1 MDVIGTAIFHAI
13 RSVFYYF
20 EIKEDN
26 VRQKENQH
34 ETET

>member
-1 MDVIGTAIFHAI
+1 MDVIGVAIFHAI
-13 RSVFYYF
+13 RAVFYYF